1 MNQHRRPSPVS
12 RQSGYVLIIT
22 LVFIVVITLAVG
34 FFSSKVKI
42 AMGLVAKA
50 QQRSQIRLAMHSSL
64 NSMLYRLAVVR
75 RTPYGIGAPPHTAR
89 VDGHPYRDGKV
100 TLQLIDQRGLVS
112 LRYPQQSL
120 IEHLLTEFGVPES
133 AQPALFTALSK
144 YIAAPQSGF
153 LAHDDTAQY
162 SAAALPPPAHRP
174 LYSVAE
180 LRNVHGWAAQKQ
192 LWKDAHFQQQLT
204 TAMVAGL
211 NPNAATA
218 SVLATLPWVD
228 SKIAQALIS
237 YRQHQPITLDV
248 MSRITGLNTLQMQY
262 LIFPFPSNYYRL
274 TLSCACS
281 HPRLQYNIVL
291 TPLSDIAPW
300 NLASIGYYNAGVSG
314 SPKTTPLPVISPVN
328 TPAANPF
335 AP

>member
-34 FFSSKVKI
+34 FFSSKVRI

-50 QQRSQIRLAMHSSL
+50 QQRSQISLAMHSSL
-64 NSMLYRLAVVR
+64 NSMLYHLAVVR
-75 RTPYGIGAPPHTAR
+75 RTPYGIGPPPHTTR
-89 VDGHPYRDGKV
+89 VDGHRYRDGKV
-100 TLQLIDQRGLVS
+100 TYQLNDQRGLVS
-112 LRYPQQSL
+112 LRFPRQSQ

-133 AQPALFTALSK
+133 VQPALYAALSK

-153 LAHDDTAQY
+153 LAHADTTQY

-180 LRNVHGWAAQKQ
+180 LRNIYGWATQKQ
-192 LWKDAHFQQQLT
+192 LWKDDRFQRQLT
-204 TAMVAGL
+204 TAMVTGL

-218 SVLATLPWVD
+218 PVLATLPWVD
-228 SKIAQALIS
+228 SKMAQALIT
-237 YRQHQPITLDV
+237 YRLHQPITLDV
-248 MSRITGLNTLQMQY
+248 MSQITGLDTLQMQY
-262 LIFPFPSNYYRL
+262 LIFPFPSKYYRL
-274 TLSCACS
+274 TLACACS
-281 HPRLQYNIVL
+281 HPRVQYNIVL
-291 TPLSDIAPW
+291 TPLSNIAPW

-328 TPAANPF
+328 APAANPF